1 MKETITFDY
10 ERIPPLNSF
19 DYQAFE
25 FTEDFNQFMPKGYII
40 ELDMNCKSCQD
51 FVETNKKV
59 LVRVSYPKP
68 RLA

>member
-1 MKETITFDY
+1 MKSKRTTCWFINQTYY
-10 ERIPPLNSF
+10 EK
-19 DYQAFE
+19 
-25 FTEDFNQFMPKGYII
+25 TEDFNQFMPKGYII

-59 LVRVSYPKP
+59 LVRVSYPRP